1 MSSLIVGMVGLWTHQ
16 MSHVLMATPI
26 SWAAYRN
33 DYLIVSLTKKPG
45 TLSFSSIKQ
54 IHRGSR

>member
-1 MSSLIVGMVGLWTHQ
+1 MSSLIVGMVRLWTHQ

-33 DYLIVSLTKKPG
+33 DYLIVSLRKNQG
-45 TLSFSSIKQ
+45 
-54 IHRGSR
+54 H